1 MEDGLTLEP
10 SMQLST
16 SKSKAERAG
25 GQVAAVQAGAADH
38 RLAYSI
44 KEAASASGLS
54 RSLLYLAI
62 AQRKLLARKCRGRTV
77 VLRED
82 LQEFLATL
90 PSMKATAA

>member
-1 MEDGLTLEP
+1 
-10 SMQLST
+10 MQSILST
-16 SKSKAERAG
+16 GKSKAAAIQSGDAG
-25 GQVAAVQAGAADH
+25 Y

-62 AQRKLLARKCRGRTV
+62 AQGELLARKCRGRTV

-82 LQEFLATL
+82 LRKFLARL
-90 PSMKATAA
+90 PAMKPVA